1 MESKLVQDFLA
12 EQVKLMNAKSHAT
25 AASKT
30 LVKPSAVKAVD
41 PDNIEGTFNYIIEK
55 KPSNAK
61 VKKFLQATI
70 DKILEQEE

>member
-1 MESKLVQDFLA
+1 MESKLIQDFLA
-12 EQVKLMNAKSHAT
+12 EQVKLMNAKAHST
-25 AASKT
+25 AASKQ
-30 LVKPSAVKAVD
+30 LVKPKAVKALD
-41 PDNIEGTFNYIIEK
+41 PNNVEESFNYIIEK

>member
-1 MESKLVQDFLA
+1 MDSKLIQDFLA
-12 EQVKLMNAKSHAT
+12 EQVKLMSAKQHST
-25 AASKT
+25 VASKI
-30 LVKPSAVKAVD
+30 LIKPKAVKALD
-41 PDNIEGTFNYIIEK
+41 PDNVEDSFNYIIEK

>member
-1 MESKLVQDFLA
+1 MDSKLIQDFLA
-12 EQVKLMNAKSHAT
+12 EQVKLMNAKQHST
-25 AASKT
+25 AASKQ
-30 LVKPSAVKAVD
+30 LIKPKAVKALD
-41 PDNIEGTFNYIIEK
+41 PDNVEETFNYIIEK

>member
-1 MESKLVQDFLA
+1 MDSKLIQDFLA
-12 EQVKLMNAKSHAT
+12 EQVKLLNAKQHST

-30 LVKPSAVKAVD
+30 LVKPKAVKALD
-41 PDNIEGTFNYIIEK
+41 PDNVEETFNYIIEK

-61 VKKFLQATI
+61 VKKFLQVTI

>member
-1 MESKLVQDFLA
+1 MDSKLIQDFLA
-12 EQVKLMNAKSHAT
+12 EQIKLLNAKSHIT
-25 AASKT
+25 AASKK
-30 LVKPSAVKAVD
+30 LVKPKQVKAID
-41 PDNIEGTFNYIIEK
+41 PDNVEESFNYIIEK

>member
-1 MESKLVQDFLA
+1 MESKLIQDFLA
-12 EQVKLMNAKSHAT
+12 EQVKLMNAKSHTT

-30 LVKPSAVKAVD
+30 LVKPSAVKALD
-41 PDNIEGTFNYIIEK
+41 PNNVEETFNYIIEK

-61 VKKFLQATI
+61 VKKFLQITI

>member
-1 MESKLVQDFLA
+1 MESKLISDFLA
-12 EQVKLMNAKSHAT
+12 EQVKLMNAKSHTT
-25 AASKT
+25 AASKK
-30 LVKPSAVKAVD
+30 LIKPSAVKALD
-41 PDNIEGTFNYIIEK
+41 PDNVEESFNYIIEK

>member
-1 MESKLVQDFLA
+1 MDSKLIQDFLA
-12 EQVKLMNAKSHAT
+12 EQVKLMNAKQHST
-25 AASKT
+25 AASKI
-30 LVKPSAVKAVD
+30 LVKPKAVKALD
-41 PDNIEGTFNYIIEK
+41 PDNVEESFNYIIEK